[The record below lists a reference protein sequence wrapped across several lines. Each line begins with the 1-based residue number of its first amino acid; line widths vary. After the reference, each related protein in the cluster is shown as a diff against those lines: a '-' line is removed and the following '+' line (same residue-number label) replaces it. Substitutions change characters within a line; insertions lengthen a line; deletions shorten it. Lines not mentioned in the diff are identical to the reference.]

1 MAAREEQKQ
10 ATRRQLLACA
20 KALFQQKGYDKVST
34 RQISAAAGVS
44 VGTLFAHFPDK
55 HQLTKALFHEEL
67 NQLLEKS
74 PPLPEQLSGLDFM
87 ARQSLVLFRYY
98 ERDRALSR
106 GLLQNAFFEQ
116 GFFGEQ
122 LNGFIAQLAQCLSRE
137 LPTHGIEQRLVLAQ
151 AFMGFYFFQLM
162 QGLSGVTPAEQW
174 QEELLV
180 QCRALLAMVS
190 QDQEQLETGFP

>member
-67 NQLLEKS
+67 NNLLEQS
-74 PPLPEQLSGLDFM
+74 PPMPEHSSGLDFI
-87 ARQSLVLFRYY
+87 AAHSLVLFRYY

-116 GFFGEQ
+116 GYFGEQ
-122 LNGFIAQLAQCLSRE
+122 LNGFIGQLAQCLSRE
-137 LPTHGIEQRLVLAQ
+137 LPRLDKEQRLVMAQ
-151 AFMGFYFFQLM
+151 AFMGFYFYQLM
-162 QGLSGVTPAEQW
+162 QGLSGDTPAEQW
-174 QEELLV
+174 QEKLLD
-180 QCRALLAMVS
+180 QCQALLMIVS
-190 QDQEQLETGFP
+190 L

>member
-10 ATRRQLLACA
+10 ATRRHLLACA

-74 PPLPEQLSGLDFM
+74 PPEPKHLSGMEFM

-116 GFFGEQ
+116 GYFGEQ
-122 LNGFIAQLAQCLSRE
+122 LYGFIGQLAQCLSRE
-137 LPTHGIEQRLVLAQ
+137 MPKHDAEQRLVVAQ
-151 AFMGFYFFQLM
+151 AFMGFYFYQLM
-162 QGLSGVTPAEQW
+162 QGLSGDTAAEQW
-174 QEELLV
+174 QLKLLD
-180 QCRALLAMVS
+180 QCQALLMIVS
-190 QDQEQLETGFP
+190 QGQEETETGSQ